1 VTAPAQQSGLGG
13 RTYLTLILLGAAVG
27 IPAAYL
33 SALFLAA
40 IHGLEHLL
48 WNKLP
53 DALGASSPPWYLVVG
68 LPVAGAVVVAAAR
81 AWLPG
86 DGGHRPL
93 AGLSRDATPVS
104 YVPGVVLAAIGT
116 LAFGAVLGPEA
127 PVMALGSAV
136 GMLCVRLARVT
147 GPPAAVLSAAG
158 QFSAISALF
167 GGPLVAGV
175 LLVEGGVGMGT
186 ALFAALL
193 PGLVSAAVGYV
204 IFEGFGHWSGLN
216 APGIQVPNLPTY
228 NGRLVDLLI
237 GLVVGVLTALV
248 IVAVRMIAEPVSDRG
263 AATLGM
269 SGLVVLGGLAV
280 GGLAQLADALGAD
293 SQDVLF
299 SGQASIGV
307 IVTAGSTSV
316 VLVTLVAKAIAYAI
330 CLGCGFRGGPIFPA
344 VFLGVGLAAL
354 AVVWFDTS
362 PTLAIAVGAAAGMA
376 AQTQLLI
383 TPLLFG
389 SLLVGHA
396 GLDAISASV
405 FATVGAWLT
414 MTALDQRRRG
424 RPAADTVSAQPR
436 SRR

>member
-1 VTAPAQQSGLGG
+1 MGG

-48 WNKLP
+48 WDKLP

-93 AGLSRDATPVS
+93 AGLSHDATPVS

-136 GMLCVRLARVT
+136 GMLCVRFARVT
-147 GPPAAVLSAAG
+147 GRPAGVLSAAG

-193 PGLVSAAVGYV
+193 PGLVAAAVGYV

-228 NGRLVDLLI
+228 DGRLVDLLI
-237 GLVVGVLTALV
+237 GLVVGVLTALL
-248 IVAVRMIAEPVSDRG
+248 IVAVRMIAEPISDRG
-263 AATLGM
+263 AAMLGM
-269 SGLVVLGGLAV
+269 PGLVVLGGLAV

-299 SGQASIGV
+299 SGQASIGA
-307 IVTAGSTSV
+307 IVAAGSTSV
-316 VLVTLVAKAIAYAI
+316 VLVTLAAKAIAYAI

-424 RPAADTVSAQPR
+424 RAAADTVSAQPR

>member
-1 VTAPAQQSGLGG
+1 MP
-13 RTYLTLILLGAAVG
+13 
-27 IPAAYL
+27 
-33 SALFLAA
+33 
-40 IHGLEHLL
+40 
-48 WNKLP
+48 
-53 DALGASSPPWYLVVG
+53 
-68 LPVAGAVVVAAAR
+68 
-81 AWLPG
+81 
-86 DGGHRPL
+86 
-93 AGLSRDATPVS
+93 
-104 YVPGVVLAAIGT
+104 
-116 LAFGAVLGPEA
+116 
-127 PVMALGSAV
+127 
-136 GMLCVRLARVT
+136 
-147 GPPAAVLSAAG
+147 
-158 QFSAISALF
+158 
-167 GGPLVAGV
+167 
-175 LLVEGGVGMGT
+175 
-186 ALFAALL
+186 
-193 PGLVSAAVGYV
+193 
-204 IFEGFGHWSGLN
+204 
-216 APGIQVPNLPTY
+216 
-228 NGRLVDLLI
+228 
-237 GLVVGVLTALV
+237 
-248 IVAVRMIAEPVSDRG
+248 
-263 AATLGM
+263 
-269 SGLVVLGGLAV
+269 GLVVLGGLAV